1 MASHRPAGRPRRVV
15 LLYNSETGEVLD
27 FFIEDGMEA
36 ILVVDAVPSI
46 AADPDRCGR
55 GGERGHVSDH

>member
-1 MASHRPAGRPRRVV
+1 MASIHPGRPRRVV

-46 AADPDRCGR
+46 AADPDRFR
-55 GGERGHVSDH
+55 QDGERGHVSDH

>member
-1 MASHRPAGRPRRVV
+1 MGSVNPGRPRRIV

-46 AADPDRCGR
+46 AADPDRCRRDAEG
-55 GGERGHVSDH
+55 GHVSDH